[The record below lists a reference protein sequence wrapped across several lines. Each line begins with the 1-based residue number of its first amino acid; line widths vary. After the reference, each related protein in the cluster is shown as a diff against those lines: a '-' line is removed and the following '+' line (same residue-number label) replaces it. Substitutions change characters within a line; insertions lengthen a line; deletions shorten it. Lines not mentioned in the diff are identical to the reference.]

1 MTPRQTT
8 NTHNRKRRLN
18 ILRLYRQ
25 GRTKQEIAQLFDM
38 TVQGVSVIL
47 TRAGVRKQETY
58 V

>member
-25 GRTKQEIAQLFDM
+25 GRTKQEIAQLFGM

-47 TRAGVRKQETY
+47 TRAGVRAQP
-58 V
+58 